1 MRRLQLALVISA
13 LVLPGCGP
21 RSLLGGQAY
30 GRFVGTWQNR
40 EAELD
45 QPFARIAVQPDYI
58 VKFWLRVDS
67 PAANKALSAE
77 VKRTWVDTE
86 GGICCQFYFTYV
98 EGSKGQGLGLMRLD
112 KARQTLELNMKYA
125 GKEDLHPEQIERKM
139 PGEKWTWY
147 MLFFR
152 GKT

>member
-1 MRRLQLALVISA
+1 MKHLQLALVICA

-21 RSLLGGQAY
+21 RALSGGEAW

-40 EAELD
+40 EAELE
-45 QPFARIAVQPDYI
+45 QPFAKIAVQPDG
-58 VKFWLRVDS
+58 VDS
-67 PAANKALSAE
+67 PSANKALSAE

-125 GKEDLHPEQIERKM
+125 GKEDLHPEQIERTM